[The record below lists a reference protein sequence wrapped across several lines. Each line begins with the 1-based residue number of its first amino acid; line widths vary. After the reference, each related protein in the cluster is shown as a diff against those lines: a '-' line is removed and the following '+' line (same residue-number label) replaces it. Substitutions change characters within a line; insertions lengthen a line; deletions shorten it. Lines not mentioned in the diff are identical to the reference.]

1 MSARRGGVLS
11 PGVLNPGFISCGV
24 ILMAAL
30 GVAAVW
36 AGFPRASAAEKA
48 ARAQGGGGGTPILS
62 VRRVPTWLAQTAAA
76 QRLDLQLSSLTGGH
90 LGSGPSAQGCLEVT
104 QGDVELFGANA
115 HGMFIPASNLK
126 ILTATAVLDR
136 LGGDT
141 KFVTSVRSAL
151 PALGGVVEG
160 NLYLVGGGD
169 PDLRTSTYGG
179 GTSAPGGTF
188 TSLDALATQVREA
201 GVSEVTGSVV
211 GDDSRYDAQRI
222 VPSWKPI
229 YTTEGD
235 VGPLSAL
242 DVNDGFVPNS
252 TTTTTPGEARAS
264 GPQAPRPTV
273 APGTG
278 SPTTE
283 ASNSA
288 QLAFAAAANPAEQAA
303 QVFLALL
310 RKDGVRVDGGSRT
323 GTTPGS
329 SVLITSISS
338 ASLSGEVDEMLN
350 FSDDTAAELF
360 TKELGYQAAHSGT
373 TAAGTAAVRA
383 DLASDGLPVTEL
395 VNVDGS
401 GLDRGDRASCALLA
415 DALRRAGTGSVLA
428 RGLPVAAKSGTLIGR
443 MVGTPAAG
451 RVVAKTGSLDNVVSL
466 SGFVLPSQGSPVTP
480 ALGQPLVFALI
491 LNGLPDAQAN
501 ALADEV
507 AVALAR
513 YPVLP
518 PLRDLEPSEPSRS

>member
-1 MSARRGGVLS
+1 MSGRRGYFIPIGAISVL
-11 PGVLNPGFISCGV
+11 
-24 ILMAAL
+24 AAAVAGL
-30 GVAAVW
+30 AAVW
-36 AGFPRASAAEKA
+36 AGFARASSAAAESGHGHGGA
-48 ARAQGGGGGTPILS
+48 AGTPILS
-62 VRRVPTWLAQTAAA
+62 ARRVPWWLAQTAAA
-76 QRLDLQLSSLTGGH
+76 QRLDVRLSSLAGGR
-90 LGSGPSAQGCLEVT
+90 LGSGASAQGCLEVT
-104 QGDVELFGANA
+104 QGDGELFAANA

-141 KFVTSVRSAL
+141 KFVTSVRSAS
-151 PALGGVVEG
+151 PAEGGVVAG

-169 PDLRTSTYGG
+169 PDLRTSAYGG
-179 GTSAPGGTF
+179 GTSPPGGTF
-188 TSLDALATQVREA
+188 TSLDALAKQVREA
-201 GVSEVTGSVV
+201 GISEVTGSVV
-211 GDDSRYDAQRI
+211 GDDSRYDAERI

-229 YTTEGD
+229 YTSEGD

-242 DVNDGFVPNS
+242 DVNDGFVPKP
-252 TTTTTPGEARAS
+252 TTTTTPGQPRVS
-264 GPQAPRPTV
+264 GPQAPPSTLAPVTV
-273 APGTG
+273 

-288 QLAFAAAANPAEQAA
+288 QLAYAAAADPAEQAA
-303 QVFLALL
+303 EVFVALL
-310 RKDGVRVDGGSRT
+310 RKDGVRVGGGSRT

-338 ASLSGEVDEMLN
+338 ASLGGEVDEMLN

-360 TKELGYQAAHSGT
+360 TKELGYQASHSGT
-373 TAAGTAAVRA
+373 TTAGTAAIRA
-383 DLASDGLPVTEL
+383 DLASDGLPVAEL

-428 RGLPVAAKSGTLIGR
+428 RGLPVAAKTGTLIGR
-443 MVGTPAAG
+443 MVGTPASG

-480 ALGQPLVFALI
+480 ALGQPLVFSLI
-491 LNGLPDAQAN
+491 LNGLPDGQAN
-501 ALADEV
+501 ALVDEV
-507 AVALAR
+507 AVALAQ

-518 PLRDLEPSEPSRS
+518 PLRDLEPVQPPKP